1 MGKPV
6 ETYTSMVH
14 TNITV
19 NLEDKPSINLVDIPG
34 HERIRGS
41 IVDQFSSSAR
51 AILYVVDSNTVA
63 KQVKDV
69 AEFLHNILSNKAIN
83 RNR

>member
-1 MGKPV
+1 MPAWG
-6 ETYTSMVH
+6 
-14 TNITV
+14 
-19 NLEDKPSINLVDIPG
+19 VDIPG
-34 HERIRGS
+34 HESIRDS
-41 IVDQFSSSAR
+41 VVDQYSSSAR

-69 AEFLHNILSNKAIN
+69 AEFLHNILSYKAIH